1 MNPILSDLLRRTVNK
16 PF

>member
-1 MNPILSDLLRRTVNK
+1 MNPILSDLLKRTVNK